1 MLAVVNPV
9 TLYFLLLKAVLL
21 SFSGLSSLPVVH
33 HDLVVERKV
42 ITERQLNTAVA
53 TARLGPGPLGL
64 YVVCTGYYAG
74 GTAGAVAGCLAMMT
88 PAFLI
93 IPMLR
98 WLGRRAE
105 NEALQRVI
113 RAVTLASAGLL
124 LAATVPLARDAL
136 TSPLAAVIAAG
147 GFAALVFTRIDT
159 IWVVISAALAGLA
172 GAAVRGVPGS

>member
-1 MLAVVNPV
+1 MNPV
-9 TLYFLLLKAVLL
+9 ILYLLLLKAVLL

-42 ITERQLNTAVA
+42 LTERQLNTAVA

-64 YVVCTGYYAG
+64 YVVCAGYYAG

-105 NEALQRVI
+105 NESLQRVI
-113 RAVTLASAGLL
+113 RAITLAAAGLL
-124 LAATVPLARDAL
+124 LAAIMPLARDAL
-136 TSPLAAVIAAG
+136 VSPLAVVIAAG
-147 GFAALVFTRIDT
+147 SFAVLVFTRIDT
-159 IWVVISAALAGLA
+159 FWVVICSGLAGLA
-172 GAAVRGVPGS
+172 GAAVRKVLGG